1 MAGEGENPPLPQRA
15 MAGKGKT
22 RLRPEGLWRVK
33 KSRTSFGTARKT
45 TNYNPMN
52 ISSGRV
58 LPGCGLY
65 KTVCDLETLIN
76 GFCCAVGRI
85 ETWGGNQV

>member
-1 MAGEGENPPLPQRA
+1 

-58 LPGCGLY
+58 CRG
-65 KTVCDLETLIN
+65 
-76 GFCCAVGRI
+76 AVFI
-85 ETWGGNQV
+85 LQ